1 MASDQDNL
9 YRNRAVEA
17 LNKRI
22 SSCIDSNERLVLS
35 AKRAVLFARSSYI
48 SEAKSSALQLRASNA
63 GYDARL
69 SAWIM
74 FLEGTILH
82 FDNLDNTRSKDKF
95 LRAFLI
101 GQVAHDR
108 ELSGLAAAW
117 LAHCEFVAG
126 SVAACIEHLSKAI
139 EWSDVNDHEARG
151 RAFMV
156 AAGICDWIDDPIAA
170 KAYLKLARE
179 HASKSGDLALQN
191 TIIFNSAAYA
201 VARLTLNS
209 CIGIGNAEDK
219 TLARLHVNSAH
230 NLNSALGIDTLKSMI
245 PIMRAEILVSE
256 SQWNDAISIFN
267 EHIESFV
274 KDGQE
279 RLLGKLFAQRA
290 WCKANLGYRD
300 SAAIDITLSLQTSG
314 ESIDLDDLAVLH
326 FRLAGTNQLM
336 GDEVHA
342 DEHRRIALSALEE
355 LKNQQTKARTAF
367 QKLETLLP
375 KK

>member
-1 MASDQDNL
+1 
-9 YRNRAVEA
+9 
-17 LNKRI
+17 
-22 SSCIDSNERLVLS
+22 
-35 AKRAVLFARSSYI
+35 
-48 SEAKSSALQLRASNA
+48 
-63 GYDARL
+63 
-69 SAWIM
+69 
-74 FLEGTILH
+74 
-82 FDNLDNTRSKDKF
+82 
-95 LRAFLI
+95 
-101 GQVAHDR
+101 
-108 ELSGLAAAW
+108 
-117 LAHCEFVAG
+117 
-126 SVAACIEHLSKAI
+126 
-139 EWSDVNDHEARG
+139 
-151 RAFMV
+151 
-156 AAGICDWIDDPIAA
+156 
-170 KAYLKLARE
+170 
-179 HASKSGDLALQN
+179 
-191 TIIFNSAAYA
+191 
-201 VARLTLNS
+201 
-209 CIGIGNAEDK
+209 
-219 TLARLHVNSAH
+219 
-230 NLNSALGIDTLKSMI
+230 MI

-367 QKLETLLP
+367 QKIETLLP